1 MLQRRGEGKEEM
13 GEHEKRK
20 REKER
25 GRMQAWMEGWMLACM
40 HACTY
45 CAQYE
50 RWRAM
55 GWDGLGWV

>member
-45 CAQYE
+45 CVHSTSDGE
-50 RWRAM
+50 RWDGM
-55 GWDGLGWV
+55 G